1 MPLLAGRNA
10 RARPGLPR
18 DSPSPPNEQPHES
31 APEIPRRARI
41 PKPLQSKSA
50 GDTTPL
56 PVLPLA
62 VLSIT
67 MLGEFL
73 SANVSTP
80 FILKMVQGFGV
91 VNVGSWGGNL
101 VASFFITQ
109 FFTSLFWATIAE
121 KHGARLVLCVSL
133 LGSALTCALFGTATS
148 LSQAFAIR
156 LMQGVFAGAIGV
168 ARGSVSRITDQS
180 NEGRA
185 YAIIGFSWGFG
196 GVVGAIIGG
205 SLESP
210 VDKWPD
216 TFTRYPLLVKYPY
229 LLPCATA
236 SSITLIGAVL
246 SMFLARDGGVRG
258 GAIRLRLPEKLLG
271 VRGRSGSAE
280 DSQMRPNALV
290 RLKTLFR
297 KSSNGPTAVV
307 APVETEEAPIS
318 GPVVPSKADGA
329 AYGYTSSRLP
339 AVSEETDSRQ
349 LVAEAL
355 RRRRGARQQED
366 APPAPHLNFSQRML
380 MANEAQVMSL
390 TDLPRLLRRGS
401 SSASALPGIFTHTGV
416 RSRAP
421 LEGDDEILPLR
432 REPSSDSTT
441 TQATLAGGQ
450 GQSMMQ
456 QLPLFIIFQYGL
468 LALHSTTHDQIFLS
482 YLSSSYKVGGLG
494 LQPAG
499 YAQLIALM
507 SFAQISYQFYL
518 YPNIGPPRGRFSHL
532 NMFRIG
538 SALYIPAYLSV
549 IMYRTIF
556 VSDKT
561 EGGVMV
567 MGALA
572 LSTAVRYCG
581 STFAY
586 TSIVILLNYVSPP
599 HVVGMA
605 NGLAQSIVSLARFFG
620 PIIGGYLW
628 SSSVADNPGGYPF
641 GFLVCSGVCTVA
653 IVLSFF
659 VR

>member
-18 DSPSPPNEQPHES
+18 DSPSPPPNEQPHES

-62 VLSIT
+62 VLSIVRVFT

-73 SANVSTP
+73 SANCA
-80 FILKMVQGFGV
+80 GFGV

-121 KHGARLVLCVSL
+121 KHGARLVCVSL

-196 GVVGAIIGG
+196 GVVGAIGG

-216 TFTRYPLLVKYPY
+216 TFTRYPLLVN
-229 LLPCATA
+229 
-236 SSITLIGAVL
+236 SITLIGAVL
-246 SMFLARDGGVRG
+246 SMFLAP
-258 GAIRLRLPEKLLG
+258 IRLRLPEKLLG

-307 APVETEEAPIS
+307 APVDGEAPIS

-329 AYGYTSSRLP
+329 AYGYTSSQ
-339 AVSEETDSRQ
+339 TDSRQ

-355 RRRRGARQQED
+355 RRRRGARQED

-549 IMYRTIF
+549 II
-556 VSDKT
+556 DKT